1 MSARSTGLIARATLR
16 RIGMRFSRLVPSLH
30 RHALSVAA
38 IASAAELTAGATVAA
53 QRAPAVVQQ
62 GGNAATP
69 ARADDKRAMT
79 VADYAKWRTIRDVA
93 ITDDGTWASF
103 GYQQRR
109 VDDTLYLENLTAKAE
124 WKLPRASRIQ
134 FSDDSKWAA
143 YFVAEPTRANAPETD
158 TPQNG
163 PARLELRNLAGVAV
177 ESWDNVASFAFSKG
191 SAALMIR
198 KARPGGAPDAAAGRG
213 TGGAG
218 GAPGGGRGGRGG
230 AAPVRVDG
238 TDLILRHLRDGT
250 DELIGSVSSAEFNKP
265 GTLLAY
271 TVSANDRDGNGLFV
285 VSTATWQR
293 RSLDNARADYSR
305 LTWDDSGTSV
315 AALRGTDRRGY
326 TEKEN
331 ALVAFAALESAE
343 PASFVLERGQLS
355 GLREGMVI
363 SEKGTL
369 SWSPDHS
376 RIFVGLKEQ
385 EASPPRRDSTAAVE
399 PVGNVDVWH
408 WKDPYIQ
415 PVQMVRAQ
423 QDRNRTFTAT
433 ILLAQKKVVP
443 LADDRM
449 DRVQITRD
457 GSWAIGQDDK
467 DYLDDWKPQL
477 SDFYRLSTTT
487 GERMPVLKGQE
498 RSLGLSPD
506 GKYFLYWKD
515 KQIWSYDIA
524 ANKHVAITQA
534 APVSFVNAEN
544 DYYGEKPAY
553 GVTGFTK
560 DGKSVVLDHKYD
572 LWLVSLDGGTPP
584 RNLTNGVG
592 TKNEIRLRYVR
603 LDQDDNAPAAGGFG
617 GGGGRGGAGGGTID
631 LAKPVLLSAF
641 NEQDKKAGF
650 YRLDGDQ
657 LTKLVYEDRYFGRP
671 IKAKNED
678 RVLFTRETFAEFPD
692 YWVTNSRFENPKRFT
707 NANPQQSQFK
717 WGHRVL
723 IDYKDK
729 DGHKLQGT
737 LAVPDDYQPGQKLP
751 MLVYFYEKLSD
762 QQNRYE
768 IPRYASAPQYADYVS
783 NGYLVLL
790 PDIYFHTGRSHTDML
805 NSVEAA
811 VKRVEDLGYADPK
824 RVGLHGGS
832 YSGQGGAYISTQSK
846 MFAAIAIRAAAV
858 DLIADFNQ
866 LWKTTG
872 TNQHRYDTYGQ
883 GRFGANPYD
892 NLPLFMDQSAVF
904 HAQTMNTPLL
914 ILQGTND
921 GSTEWLQGV
930 EFYNALRF
938 LHKPVIFLSYEGEG
952 HGFTRYDNQYD
963 VEVRMHQFYD
973 YYLKGAT
980 EAEWIANGVP
990 FIKKKTPT
998 GAAAQAVQLMGGGAG
1013 IGTPNPVGNV
1023 GGGGGG
1029 GGGAGQPPGGPP
1041 NP

>member
-1 MSARSTGLIARATLR
+1 MRFPTPTPALDAASRSRGGRRALSLGLIAT
-16 RIGMRFSRLVPSLH
+16 
-30 RHALSVAA
+30 AA
-38 IASAAELTAGATVAA
+38 YASPGVLAA
-53 QRAPAVVQQ
+53 QRAPAPMQQ
-62 GGNAATP
+62 SATAENTP
-69 ARADDKRAMT
+69 TRADDKRAMT

-93 ITDDGTWASF
+93 ISDDGTWVSY

-109 VDDTLYLENLTAKAE
+109 VDDTLYLEKLTAKAE
-124 WKLPRASRIQ
+124 WKLPRASRVQ
-134 FSDDSKWAA
+134 FSDDSKWVG
-143 YFVAEPTRANAPETD
+143 YFVAEPLRANAAETD
-158 TPQNG
+158 APQNG
-163 PARLELRNLAGVAV
+163 PARVELRNLVDGAV

-198 KARPGGAPDAAAGRG
+198 KARAGAGPDAAAGRG
-213 TGGAG
+213 AGAG
-218 GAPGGGRGGRGG
+218 AAAPGGGRGGRGG
-230 AAPVRVDG
+230 AAPARVDG
-238 TDLILRHLRDGT
+238 TDLILHHLRDGA

-265 GTLLAY
+265 GTMLAY
-271 TVSANDRDGNGLFV
+271 TVSAADRDGNGLFV
-285 VSTATWQR
+285 LSTSTWQR
-293 RSLDNARADYSR
+293 RSLDNARADYAR

-331 ALVAFAALESAE
+331 ALIAFASLESPE
-343 PASFVLERGQLS
+343 PASFVLDRAQLS
-355 GLREGMVI
+355 GLDQGMVI

-385 EASPPRRDSTAAVE
+385 EASPPRRDSTAVTE

-423 QDRNRTFTAT
+423 QDRNRTFTAAV
-433 ILLAQKKVVP
+433 LLAQKKVVP
-443 LADDRM
+443 LADERM
-449 DRVQITRD
+449 ERVQVTRD
-457 GSWAIGQDDK
+457 GGWAIGQDDK
-467 DYLDDWKPQL
+467 DYVDDWKPQL
-477 SDFYRLSTTT
+477 ADFYRVNTTT
-487 GERMPVLKGQE
+487 GDRTPVLKGQE

-524 ANKHVAITQA
+524 ANKHVAITQS

-553 GVTGFTK
+553 GISGFTK

-572 LWLVSLDGGTPP
+572 LWLVSLDGSGTP
-584 RNLTNGVG
+584 RNLTNGAGAKSGV
-592 TKNEIRLRYVR
+592 RLRYVR
-603 LDQDDNAPAAGGFG
+603 LEPDDNAPAGGGFGGG

-631 LAKPVLLSAF
+631 LSKPVLLSAF

-657 LTKLVYEDRYFGRP
+657 VTALVYEDRNFGRP
-671 IKAKNED
+671 IKAKNDD

-692 YWVTNSRFENPKRFT
+692 YWTTNSRFENPKRLT
-707 NANPQQSQFK
+707 DANPQQSQFK

-737 LAVPDDYQPGQKLP
+737 LAVPDDYKPGQKLP

-762 QQNRYE
+762 QQNHYE

-811 VKRVEDLGYADPK
+811 VKRAEDLGYADPK

-846 MFAAIAIRAAAV
+846 MFAAITVRAAAV
-858 DLIADFNQ
+858 DLVADFNQ
-866 LWKTTG
+866 LWKTSG

-883 GRFGANPYD
+883 GRFGTNPYD

-963 VEVRMHQFYD
+963 VEMRMHQFYD
-973 YYLKGAT
+973 HYLKGT
-980 EAEWIANGVP
+980 PEAEWIANGVP
-990 FIKKKTPT
+990 FIKKKSPT
-998 GAAAQAVQLMGGGAG
+998 GAAAQPVQLMGGGAG
-1013 IGTPNPVGNV
+1013 IGTPLA
-1023 GGGGGG
+1023 GGTGGGG
-1029 GGGAGQPPGGPP
+1029 GGGAGGGQPPAGPP

>member
-1 MSARSTGLIARATLR
+1 
-16 RIGMRFSRLVPSLH
+16 MRFPRRTPAPIPSALH
-30 RHALSVAA
+30 FGFPVALRWVW
-38 IASAAELTAGATVAA
+38 SAASVVLASPLAA
-53 QRAPAVVQQ
+53 QRAPASVPQA
-62 GGNAATP
+62 GAPAA
-69 ARADDKRAMT
+69 ASRADDKRAMT
-79 VADYAKWRTIRDVA
+79 VADYAKWRSIRDVA
-93 ITDDGTWASF
+93 ISDDGNWASY

-109 VDDTLYLENLTAKAE
+109 VDDTLYLESLSAHTE
-124 WKLPRASRIQ
+124 WKLPRASRVQ

-143 YFVAEPTRANAPETD
+143 YFVAQPGAGRANAPETD
-158 TPQNG
+158 TPANG
-163 PARLELRNLAGVAV
+163 PARLEVRNLVTGAA

-198 KARPGGAPDAAAGRG
+198 KARPGAGPDAAPAGGRG
-213 TGGAG
+213 GAAA
-218 GAPGGGRGGRGG
+218 APGGGRGRGG
-230 AAPVRVDG
+230 AAPARVDG
-238 TDLILRHLRDGT
+238 TDLILHHLRDGG

-265 GTLLAY
+265 GTMLAY
-271 TVSANDRDGNGLFV
+271 TVSAADRDGNGLFV
-285 VSTATWQR
+285 VSTTNWQR
-293 RSLDNARADYSR
+293 RSLDNARADYAR

-315 AALRGTDRRGY
+315 AALRGMDRRGF

-331 ALVAFAALESAE
+331 ALVAFASLESAE
-343 PASFVLERGQLS
+343 PASLVLDRKALS
-355 GLREGMVI
+355 GLPDSMVI

-369 SWSPDHS
+369 QWSPDHS
-376 RIFVGLKEQ
+376 RIFVGLKGQ
-385 EASPPRRDSTAAVE
+385 EASPPRRDSTVAVD

-423 QDRNRTFTAT
+423 QDRNRTFTASV
-433 ILLAQKKVVP
+433 LLAQKKVVP
-443 LADDRM
+443 LADPRM

-457 GSWAIGQDDK
+457 GAWAIGQDDK
-467 DYLDDWKPQL
+467 DYVDDWKPQL
-477 SDFYRLSTTT
+477 ADFYRLNTTT
-487 GERMPVLKGQE
+487 GERTVVLKGQE

-506 GKYFLYWKD
+506 GRYFLYWKD

-524 ANKHVAITQA
+524 ANKHVAITQS
-534 APVSFVNAEN
+534 APVSFVNVDE
-544 DYYGEKPAY
+544 DHVGEKPAY
-553 GVTGFTK
+553 GISGFTK

-572 LWLVSLDGGTPP
+572 LWLVSLDGSGTA
-584 RNLTNGVG
+584 RNLTNGAG
-592 TKNEIRLRYVR
+592 AKSDTRFRYVR
-603 LDQDDNAPAAGGFG
+603 LEPDDNAPAAGGGFG
-617 GGGGRGGAGGGTID
+617 GGGGRGGGGGTID
-631 LAKPVLLSAF
+631 LSKPVLLSAF
-641 NEQDKKAGF
+641 NEQDKKAGY

-657 LTKLVYEDRYFGRP
+657 LTKLVYEDRNFGRP
-671 IKAKNED
+671 IKAKKGD

-692 YWVTNSRFENPKRFT
+692 YWVSNSNFEEPKRLT
-707 NANPQQSQFK
+707 NANPQQADFK

-737 LAVPDDYQPGQKLP
+737 LAVPDDYKPGQKLP

-762 QQNRYE
+762 QQNHYE
-768 IPRYASAPQYADYVS
+768 VPRYASAPQYADYVS

-846 MFAAIAIRAAAV
+846 MFAAISIRAAAV

-892 NLPLFMDQSAVF
+892 NLSLFMDQSAVF
-904 HAQTMNTPLL
+904 HAQSMNTPLL
-914 ILQGTND
+914 IFQGTND

-938 LHKPVIFLSYEGEG
+938 LKKPVIFLSYEGEG

-973 YYLKGAT
+973 HYLKGAP

-990 FIKKKTPT
+990 FIKKQAPT

-1013 IGTPNPVGNV
+1013 IGTPTP
-1023 GGGGGG
+1023 GG
-1029 GGGAGQPPGGPP
+1029 GGGAGGQPPAGPP

>member
-1 MSARSTGLIARATLR
+1 MRLPARTPTFMRLRTAGSRARW
-16 RIGMRFSRLVPSLH
+16 
-30 RHALSVAA
+30 
-38 IASAAELTAGATVAA
+38 IASLVMAASPIAA
-53 QRAPAVVQQ
+53 QRAPAITQA
-62 GGNAATP
+62 GGPATA

-79 VADYAKWRTIRDVA
+79 VADYAKWRAIRDVS
-93 ITDDGTWASF
+93 ISDDGTWASYA
-103 GYQQRR
+103 YQQRR
-109 VDDTLYLENLTAKAE
+109 VDDTLFIENLTAHAE
-124 WKLPRASRIQ
+124 WKVPRASRVQ
-134 FSDDSKWAA
+134 FSDDSKWVA
-143 YFVAEPTRANAPETD
+143 YSVAEALRANAPETD
-158 TPQNG
+158 TPANG
-163 PARLELRNLAGVAV
+163 PARLELKNLATGATQ
-177 ESWDNVASFAFSKG
+177 SWDNVASFAFSKG
-191 SAALMIR
+191 SVALMIR
-198 KARPGGAPDAAAGRG
+198 KARPGAPPDAGAGRA
-213 TGGAG
+213 GAG

-230 AAPVRVDG
+230 TAPVRVDG
-238 TDLILRHLRDGT
+238 TDLILHHLRDGA
-250 DELIGSVSSAEFNKP
+250 DELIGSVSAAEFNKP
-265 GTLLAY
+265 GTMLAY
-271 TVSANDRDGNGLFV
+271 TVSAADRDGNGLFV
-285 VSTATWQR
+285 LSTTNWQR
-293 RSLDNARADYSR
+293 RSLDNARADYTR

-315 AALRGTDRRGY
+315 AALRGMDRRGF

-331 ALVAFAALESAE
+331 ALVAVASLESAE
-343 PASFVLERGQLS
+343 PASFVLDRKALS
-355 GLREGMVI
+355 GLADSMVI

-369 SWSPDHS
+369 SWSTDHS
-376 RIFVGLKEQ
+376 RVFVGLKGQ
-385 EASPPRRDSTAAVE
+385 EASPPRRDSTVAVD

-423 QDRNRTFTAT
+423 QDRNRTFTAAV
-433 ILLAQKKVVP
+433 LLAQKKLVP
-443 LADDRM
+443 IADARM

-457 GSWAIGQDDK
+457 GAWAIGQDDK
-467 DYLDDWKPQL
+467 DYVDDWKPQL
-477 SDFYRLSTTT
+477 ADFYSVNTTT
-487 GERMPVLKGQE
+487 GERTPVLKGQE

-515 KQIWSYDIA
+515 KQVWSYDIA
-524 ANKHVAITQA
+524 AKKHVAITQS
-534 APVSFVNAEN
+534 APVSFVNADE
-544 DYYGEKPAY
+544 DHVGEKPAY
-553 GVTGFTK
+553 GVSGFTK
-560 DGKSVVLDHKYD
+560 DGKSVVLDHKFD
-572 LWLVSLDGGTPP
+572 LWLVSLDGSGTP
-584 RNLTNGVG
+584 RNLTNGTG
-592 TKNEIRLRYVR
+592 AKSDTRFRYVR
-603 LDQDDNAPAAGGFG
+603 LDPDENAPAGAGGGFG
-617 GGGGRGGAGGGTID
+617 GGGGRGGGGGGTID
-631 LAKPVLLSAF
+631 LSKPMLLSAF
-641 NEQDKKAGF
+641 NEQDKKAGY

-657 LTKLVYEDRYFGRP
+657 LTKLVLEDRGFGRP
-671 IKAKNED
+671 IKAKNAD

-692 YWVTNSRFENPKRFT
+692 YWVTNSRFENPKRLT
-707 NANPQQSQFK
+707 EANPQQAQFK

-762 QQNRYE
+762 QQNHYE
-768 IPRYASAPQYADYVS
+768 VPRYASGPQYADYVS

-846 MFAAIAIRAAAV
+846 MFAAISIRAAAV

-892 NLPLFMDQSAVF
+892 NLSLFMDQSAVF
-904 HAQTMNTPLL
+904 HAQSMNTPLL
-914 ILQGTND
+914 IFQGTND

-938 LHKPVIFLSYEGEG
+938 LKKPVIFLSYEGEG

-973 YYLKGAT
+973 HYLKGT
-980 EAEWIANGVP
+980 PEAEWIANGIP
-990 FIKKKTPT
+990 FIKKKAPT
-998 GAAAQAVQLMGGGAG
+998 GAAAQPVQLMGGGAG
-1013 IGTPNPVGNV
+1013 IGTPTP
-1023 GGGGGG
+1023 GGSG
-1029 GGGAGQPPGGPP
+1029 GGGAAGGSSGQPPTGPP